1 MVFSNA
7 GKLVVAVS
15 SRALFDLEEENRV
28 FDAEGAA
35 SFMQHQLANMDTPA
49 RPGAVFELVRKI
61 LALNTPDRELVDVVV
76 VSRNDP
82 VSGMRVFNSAA
93 SYGITIERGVFT
105 QGRARL
111 PYLRPLG
118 AQLFLSANED
128 EVREAIQ
135 QGFAAACVLPT
146 QRRAE
151 DEHPNELRIA
161 FDGDSV
167 LFSDEAERVVQERGL
182 LAFRQHESEK
192 AETPLPPGPLKP
204 FLMALANL
212 QKTLRESEAEQHPMN
227 LRIALVTARGAP
239 SHERAIR
246 TLMSW
251 GIFVDEA
258 MFLGGLPKGE
268 VLHEFGADFFFDDSI
283 RNILGAAEKDVPS
296 GHVVAGVLNE

>member
-1 MVFSNA
+1 MAYSNT

-35 SFMQHQLANMDTPA
+35 SYMQHQLANMDKPA
-49 RPGAVFELVRKI
+49 QPGAVFELVRKI

-118 AQLFLSANED
+118 AQLFLSANST
-128 EVREAIQ
+128 EVREALQ

-167 LFSDEAERVVQERGL
+167 LFSDEAERVVQEHGL
-182 LAFRQHESEK
+182 LAFRKHESEK

-204 FLMALANL
+204 FLSALATL
-212 QKTLRESEAEQHPMN
+212 QQKLRQTDAEHPMN

-258 MFLGGLPKGE
+258 MFLGGLPKAE
-268 VLHEFGADFFFDDSI
+268 FLREFGADFFFDDSI
-283 RNILGAAEKDVPS
+283 GNVLGAAERDVPS
-296 GHVVAGVLNE
+296 GHVASGVLNE